1 MKTAIS
7 LPDDLFTSADT
18 FAARTGRSRSEL
30 YVEALREYLE
40 RHDQDRITAC
50 LDDLAAEID
59 TSLEPAV
66 ARATRRLLARE
77 TW

>member
-7 LPDDLFTSADT
+7 LPDDLFVSADT
-18 FAARTGRSRSEL
+18 FATRTGRSRSEL
-30 YVEALREYLE
+30 YAEALREFLE

-50 LDDLAAEID
+50 LDALAAEID
-59 TSLEPAV
+59 TSLEPAA
-66 ARATRRLLARE
+66 ARATRHLLTRE

>member
-7 LPDDLFTSADT
+7 LPDDLFVSADT

-30 YVEALREYLE
+30 YVEALREYLQ
-40 RHDQDRITAC
+40 RHDQDQITAS
-50 LDDLAAEID
+50 LDDLASEID
-59 TSLEPAV
+59 TSLDPAV
-66 ARATRRLLARE
+66 AHATRRLYARE

>member
-7 LPDDLFTSADT
+7 LPDDLFVSADT
-18 FAARTGRSRSEL
+18 FAARTGRSRSEV
-30 YVEALREYLE
+30 YAEALREYLQ

-50 LDDLAAEID
+50 LDDLASEID

-77 TW
+77 SW